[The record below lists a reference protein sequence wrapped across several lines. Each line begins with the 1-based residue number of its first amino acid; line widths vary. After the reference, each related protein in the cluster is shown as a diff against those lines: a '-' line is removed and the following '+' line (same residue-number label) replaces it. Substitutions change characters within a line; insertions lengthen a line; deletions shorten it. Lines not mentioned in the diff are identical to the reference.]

1 MQMQEENNKE
11 FHYTYS
17 AKEQEELK
25 KIREKYQPKEENEME
40 KLRRLDASVS
50 KKATINSLTYGIS
63 GALIMGIG
71 MSIVMTDIGKN
82 LGIAANLLMI
92 IGIIIGIIGIIL
104 VCMAYPI
111 YNKTL
116 KKERAKIAPEIL
128 RMTEELM
135 K

>member
-1 MQMQEENNKE
+1 MQEDNKE

-40 KLRRLDASVS
+40 KLRRLDAGVT
-50 KKATINSLTYGIS
+50 KKATIASLSYGIS

-71 MSIVMTDIGKN
+71 MSIIMTNIGES
-82 LGIAANLLMI
+82 LGFGANVLMFM
-92 IGIIIGIIGIIL
+92 GIIIGIIGIVL
-104 VCMAYPI
+104 VSLAYPV
-111 YNKTL
+111 YSRTL
-116 KKERAKIAPEIL
+116 KKERKKIAPEIL

>member
-1 MQMQEENNKE
+1 MKIQEENNKE

-17 AKEQEELK
+17 AKEQEELR
-25 KIREKYQPKEENEME
+25 KIREKYQSKEESEME
-40 KLRRLDASVS
+40 KLRRLDANVN
-50 KKATINSLTYGIS
+50 KKATIVSLMYGIS

-71 MSIVMTDIGKN
+71 MSIIMTDIGEH
-82 LGIAANLLMI
+82 LGLGANILMI
-92 IGIIIGIIGIIL
+92 LGIIIGIIGIVL
-104 VCMAYPI
+104 VSMAYPI

-116 KKERAKIAPEIL
+116 KKERNKIAPEIL

>member
-1 MQMQEENNKE
+1 MKTQEENNKE

-17 AKEQEELK
+17 AKEQEELR
-25 KIREKYQPKEENEME
+25 KIREKYQSKEESEME
-40 KLRRLDASVS
+40 KLRRLDANVN
-50 KKATINSLTYGIS
+50 KKATIVSLMYGIS

-71 MSIVMTDIGKN
+71 MSIIMTDIGEH
-82 LGIAANLLMI
+82 LGLGANILMI
-92 IGIIIGIIGIIL
+92 LGIIIGIIGIVL
-104 VCMAYPI
+104 VSMAYPI

-116 KKERAKIAPEIL
+116 KKERNKIAPEIL